1 MNHKEFF
8 NVLIGNPPPEI
19 ELEIE
24 IKKREVEELPT
35 FVMKDYCLNL
45 VKENKLQDMLI
56 MAAMQRITETETKLM
71 RVEMALHHYKNN
83 LKPGTL
89 NLKLSGSINFGVFL
103 SSSTG
108 FPSLST

>member
-8 NVLIGNPPPEI
+8 NVLIGKPPPEI

-24 IKKREVEELPT
+24 IKKREVEELPI

-71 RVEMALHHYKNN
+71 RVEMALHHYNKN
-83 LKPGTL
+83 LRQKKKKVKKTTIFTKIKAMLGL
-89 NLKLSGSINFGVFL
+89 VS
-103 SSSTG
+103 
-108 FPSLST
+108 

>member
-8 NVLIGNPPPEI
+8 NVLIGNPPPEV

-56 MAAMQRITETETKLM
+56 MAAMQRITDTETKLL
-71 RVEMALHHYKNN
+71 RVEMALHHHTKN
-83 LKPGTL
+83 LRQKKKKVKKTTIFTRIKAMLGIV
-89 NLKLSGSINFGVFL
+89 S
-103 SSSTG
+103 
-108 FPSLST
+108 

>member
-24 IKKREVEELPT
+24 IKKREVKELPT
-35 FVMKDYCLNL
+35 FVMKEYCLGL

-71 RVEMALHHYKNN
+71 RVEMALHHHTKN
-83 LKPGTL
+83 LKQPKKKYKTKKTL
-89 NLKLSGSINFGVFL
+89 LDRFKTMLSVFR
-103 SSSTG
+103 
-108 FPSLST
+108 

>member
-24 IKKREVEELPT
+24 IKKREVKELPA

-56 MAAMQRITETETKLM
+56 MAAMQRINDTETKLL
-71 RVEMALHHYKNN
+71 RTEMALHHYTKN
-83 LKPGTL
+83 LRQKKKKVKKTTIFTKIKAMLGL
-89 NLKLSGSINFGVFL
+89 VS
-103 SSSTG
+103 
-108 FPSLST
+108 

>member
-8 NVLIGNPPPEI
+8 NVLIGKPPPEI

-24 IKKREVEELPT
+24 IKKREVEELPD
-35 FVMKDYCLNL
+35 FVIKEYCLNL

-71 RVEMALHHYKNN
+71 RVEMALHHYNKN
-83 LKPGTL
+83 LKIKKKYKNKTL
-89 NLKLSGSINFGVFL
+89 LDRIKTMLGVFR
-103 SSSTG
+103 
-108 FPSLST
+108 

>member
-24 IKKREVEELPT
+24 IKKREVEELPD
-35 FVMKDYCLNL
+35 FVMKEYCLNL

-56 MAAMQRITETETKLM
+56 MAAMQRITETETKLL
-71 RVEMALHHYKNN
+71 RYEMAHHHNTKN
-83 LKPGTL
+83 LKVKKQYKKKTL
-89 NLKLSGSINFGVFL
+89 LDRIKAMLGML
-103 SSSTG
+103 R
-108 FPSLST
+108 